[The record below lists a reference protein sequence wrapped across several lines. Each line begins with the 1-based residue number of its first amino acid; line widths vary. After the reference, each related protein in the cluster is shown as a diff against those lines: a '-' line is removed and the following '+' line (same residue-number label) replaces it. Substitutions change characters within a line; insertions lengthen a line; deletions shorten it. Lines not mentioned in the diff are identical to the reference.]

1 MKNLLLTGLMA
12 LNFLIMLS
20 QGTPGSVLFVHAD
33 NASSYSGS
41 GTTWSDISGNGNDG
55 TIAGATYDATNKV
68 FVFDGNDHVSFS
80 PVLTEGDDTYTL
92 EAYFKSTSASTQVVL
107 EQNTSSVQQSRRAC
121 ILLLS
126 SGVGGFN
133 GASNDRH
140 NVASYTTN
148 SWEHWVL
155 VCNVTG
161 NNLKIFRNGSI
172 AYDGTFANSGA
183 LNVGTGGVN
192 IGKRVVSNGEY
203 FVGEMK
209 YARIYDRVLTDAEA
223 VDNYNS
229 KDASC
234 ASFTVDAGADQTIC
248 SGSSITLTAGV
259 SSSSSTNTQTFTSA
273 NSNYSIDGETNVT
286 GMTFNN
292 DGTKMFLVGTQG
304 NDVTEYSLS
313 TAYDVSTA
321 IRSGEFDPL
330 LGGLTGIAFNN
341 NGTKIFLLSESTDKV
356 HEYNLT
362 TAFLITSGVSFSQEK
377 SVVSGDNCPTDLQ
390 FNNDGSKMYILG
402 CRGDRVDEYDLSTPY
417 DISTAGSSPSRTQN
431 TNVSDS
437 NPRAVVFSA
446 DGSKMFTI
454 GLQNK
459 SIREFS
465 LSTPFNVTTSSSN
478 GTHDLTSVD
487 GQIRGM
493 AFNANGTKI
502 YFAGQ
507 SNDKIYEYDLIVP
520 YDLFGTNSFTYSWD
534 NNVSNGVAFSPTSS
548 ATYTVTVTDVNGC
561 TKTDAVDVTVNAL
574 PTVDAGADQ
583 GICLGGNISLS
594 ALQNFNPTI
603 TNNLVGWWPLNG
615 SIDDESSNNN
625 TTSLTGGNF
634 SSDRNNINQNAYNFS
649 QSSYIEIDDNNNFDF
664 SSSYSISFWINPLT
678 VSGGWYS
685 IISKDHWHASTGF
698 LTYIANGVLTH
709 MKAGGSQQIS
719 ANISANIWTHITI
732 VNNNGSATLY
742 KNGVAVTNS
751 TLSIQNNSVSM
762 LIGRRHENNGTGT
775 TNQYEGGIDEVGIWN
790 YPLDSSSVMSL
801 FGGYNPIVPSFVWS
815 NGGITES
822 IIVSPQITTAYTVTA
837 TNANGCISTD
847 QVDVTVNPVPT
858 STVSSMDALCNGSS
872 DGSATVTSSGG
883 TAPYTYLWD
892 DGQTTAMAGALTAGS
907 YTVTVTDANG
917 CTETQGVAVLE
928 PSPILVVSTSQ
939 DSVSCYGLSDGSASV
954 GVIGGT
960 GLIMYM
966 WDSTAGNQTTD
977 TAMNLSAGTYTLSL
991 MDVNGCFEDTT
1002 IVVEEPLP
1010 LTITNVIIDSIS
1022 CYGLSDGSASVGV
1035 IGGTGLIMYM
1045 WDSTAGNQTT
1055 DTAINLS
1062 AGTYN
1067 LSLMDINGCFEDTT
1081 VTVFEPQPLIFTNVT
1096 SDSISCYGGSDGL
1109 AFASAIG
1116 GTGSIMYIWDSTA
1129 GNQTTDTATNLSAGI
1144 YNLSVMDANGCFD
1157 DTTIT
1162 VGEPNLITGSE
1173 FLFVCDSLLWNGN
1186 LLSSSGIYVDT
1197 LQSVNSCDSVA
1208 TLDLTVS
1215 DLLFSI
1221 DTSQQNLVANISG
1234 GTAPYS
1240 YEWSTGDTSDF
1251 ISPSIN
1257 GQYWLIV
1264 YDADLCSGD
1273 TVFFDVIYLPNVGI
1287 IDNGK
1292 SIIVNVY
1299 PNPTFGNVNIEL
1311 AKQQSE
1317 VQIALYDMYGKLVY
1331 LNKYQ
1336 DTKLIEFSFDAP
1348 PGVYYL
1354 NVKSGDRSSR
1364 HKIIMQ

>member
-1 MKNLLLTGLMA
+1 
-12 LNFLIMLS
+12 
-20 QGTPGSVLFVHAD
+20 
-33 NASSYSGS
+33 
-41 GTTWSDISGNGNDG
+41 
-55 TIAGATYDATNKV
+55 
-68 FVFDGNDHVSFS
+68 
-80 PVLTEGDDTYTL
+80 
-92 EAYFKSTSASTQVVL
+92 
-107 EQNTSSVQQSRRAC
+107 
-121 ILLLS
+121 
-126 SGVGGFN
+126 
-133 GASNDRH
+133 
-140 NVASYTTN
+140 
-148 SWEHWVL
+148 
-155 VCNVTG
+155 
-161 NNLKIFRNGSI
+161 
-172 AYDGTFANSGA
+172 
-183 LNVGTGGVN
+183 
-192 IGKRVVSNGEY
+192 
-203 FVGEMK
+203 
-209 YARIYDRVLTDAEA
+209 
-223 VDNYNS
+223 
-229 KDASC
+229 
-234 ASFTVDAGADQTIC
+234 
-248 SGSSITLTAGV
+248 
-259 SSSSSTNTQTFTSA
+259 
-273 NSNYSIDGETNVT
+273 
-286 GMTFNN
+286 
-292 DGTKMFLVGTQG
+292 
-304 NDVTEYSLS
+304 
-313 TAYDVSTA
+313 
-321 IRSGEFDPL
+321 
-330 LGGLTGIAFNN
+330 
-341 NGTKIFLLSESTDKV
+341 
-356 HEYNLT
+356 
-362 TAFLITSGVSFSQEK
+362 
-377 SVVSGDNCPTDLQ
+377 
-390 FNNDGSKMYILG
+390 
-402 CRGDRVDEYDLSTPY
+402 
-417 DISTAGSSPSRTQN
+417 
-431 TNVSDS
+431 
-437 NPRAVVFSA
+437 
-446 DGSKMFTI
+446 
-454 GLQNK
+454 
-459 SIREFS
+459 
-465 LSTPFNVTTSSSN
+465 
-478 GTHDLTSVD
+478 
-487 GQIRGM
+487 
-493 AFNANGTKI
+493 
-502 YFAGQ
+502 
-507 SNDKIYEYDLIVP
+507 
-520 YDLFGTNSFTYSWD
+520 
-534 NNVSNGVAFSPTSS
+534 
-548 ATYTVTVTDVNGC
+548 
-561 TKTDAVDVTVNAL
+561 
-574 PTVDAGADQ
+574 
-583 GICLGGNISLS
+583 
-594 ALQNFNPTI
+594 
-603 TNNLVGWWPLNG
+603 
-615 SIDDESSNNN
+615 
-625 TTSLTGGNF
+625 
-634 SSDRNNINQNAYNFS
+634 
-649 QSSYIEIDDNNNFDF
+649 
-664 SSSYSISFWINPLT
+664 
-678 VSGGWYS
+678 
-685 IISKDHWHASTGF
+685 
-698 LTYIANGVLTH
+698 
-709 MKAGGSQQIS
+709 
-719 ANISANIWTHITI
+719 
-732 VNNNGSATLY
+732 
-742 KNGVAVTNS
+742 
-751 TLSIQNNSVSM
+751 
-762 LIGRRHENNGTGT
+762 
-775 TNQYEGGIDEVGIWN
+775 
-790 YPLDSSSVMSL
+790 
-801 FGGYNPIVPSFVWS
+801 
-815 NGGITES
+815 
-822 IIVSPQITTAYTVTA
+822 
-837 TNANGCISTD
+837 
-847 QVDVTVNPVPT
+847 
-858 STVSSMDALCNGSS
+858 
-872 DGSATVTSSGG
+872 
-883 TAPYTYLWD
+883 
-892 DGQTTAMAGALTAGS
+892 MAGALTAGS

-1062 AGTYN
+1062 AGTYT

-1173 FLFVCDSLLWNGN
+1173 LLFVCDSLLWNGN